1 MEKNVIMVINMVVLI
16 VLYKWV
22 TIVLIF
28 LDIHLNVKDVL
39 KIVYN
44 VKLIDYVKYVKM
56 DIF

>member
-22 TIVLIF
+22 TIVLIS